1 MEPTI
6 EPTSHSASRSTANA
20 QATFCATLVDEWV
33 RCGVKH
39 AFVAPGSRSTPLAI
53 ALESNPGVRV
63 EMFIDERSAA
73 FAALGSGQ
81 VTGLPAIALCT
92 SGTAATHFHAAVVEA
107 HLSAVPLIVCTADR
121 PPEARDVGAPQ
132 TIDQTALFGNAV
144 RWFHDPGVASYDAAD
159 TWRSL
164 ANHVVARTTGPVPGP
179 VHVNLPFREPLL
191 GEVVDLPPSRSHD
204 GPWSGHLHAKS
215 LLSDW
220 EIEDLAHRL
229 VGRRGVIVA
238 GHPGG
243 GYVLGAYAAAATV
256 LASVLDW
263 PVLACPRSGVRVE
276 GGNIVAHFD
285 GIVRSQ
291 AARND
296 LKPEVVLRLGAPPA
310 SKVLGQ
316 WIASIGAEQIVVHS
330 PGTYLDPDHMVAN
343 HIEADVTNTVDRLCA
358 VAADLQSKNS
368 PPGGEPFVWS
378 RKWQRADELA
388 ERAIETRLNATSGL
402 TDPHVARAI
411 AASSQIAVVSSSM
424 PIRDIEWFAS
434 TGDGLLVY
442 ANRGANGI
450 DGVIATAIG
459 VASELGK
466 ATVYLGD
473 VAFLHDLSSL
483 AMLSARNLD
492 LCIVV
497 TDNDGGGIFSFLPQ
511 ASAVPHGAFEKLFA
525 TPHASNLASI
535 AAGFGL
541 NVAVPTNTAELS
553 EALAGSGT
561 KVVVVRTNRQ
571 TNVDLHG
578 SLNTDIVS
586 AIDESFRGG

>member
-1 MEPTI
+1 M
-6 EPTSHSASRSTANA
+6 
-20 QATFCATLVDEWV
+20 
-33 RCGVKH
+33 
-39 AFVAPGSRSTPLAI
+39 
-53 ALESNPGVRV
+53 RV

-107 HLSAVPLIVCTADR
+107 HLSAVPLVVCTADR

-132 TIDQTALFGNAV
+132 TIDQTFLYGNAV
-144 RWFHDPGVASYDAAD
+144 RWFHDPGIASYEAAH
-159 TWRSL
+159 TWRAL
-164 ANHVVARTTGPVPGP
+164 ADHVVARSTGPVPGP
-179 VHVNLPFREPLL
+179 VHLNLPFREPLL
-191 GEVVDLPPSRSHD
+191 GEVVDMPPTRSHG
-204 GPWSGHLHAKS
+204 GPWSGHLHAKA

-285 GIVRSQ
+285 GIVRSE
-291 AARND
+291 AARNE

-358 VAADLQSKNS
+358 VAAELQAKN
-368 PPGGEPFVWS
+368 PHPGGEPFVWS
-378 RKWQRADELA
+378 RKWQSADNLA
-388 ERAIETRLNATSGL
+388 ERAIETRLNATSDL
-402 TDPHVARAI
+402 ADPHVARAI
-411 AASSQIAVVSSSM
+411 ASSSRIAVVSSSM

-459 VASELGK
+459 VASELGT
-466 ATVYLGD
+466 ATAYVGD

-483 AMLSARNLD
+483 AMLSARNIN

-511 ASAVPHGAFEKLFA
+511 ASAVPHGAFEKLFG
-525 TPHASNLASI
+525 TPHASKIELI
-535 AAGFGL
+535 AEGFGL
-541 NVAVPTNTAELS
+541 KVVTPTSVSELTA
-553 EALAGSGT
+553 ALAGSGT
-561 KVVVVRTNRQ
+561 RVVVVRTDRND
-571 TNVDLHG
+571 NVKLHA
-578 SLNTDIVS
+578 SLNADIVS
-586 AIDESFRGG
+586 AIDESFKAG

>member
-1 MEPTI
+1 MDPTI
-6 EPTSHSASRSTANA
+6 EPSADSARRSTANA
-20 QATFCATLVDEWV
+20 QATFCAALVDEWV

-53 ALESNPGVRV
+53 ALESHPDVRV

-132 TIDQTALFGNAV
+132 TIDQTLLYGNAV
-144 RWFHDPGVASYDAAD
+144 RWFHDPGVASYDAAH
-159 TWRSL
+159 TWRAL
-164 ANHVVARTTGPVPGP
+164 ADHVVARSTGPVPGP
-179 VHVNLPFREPLL
+179 VHLNLPFREPLI
-191 GEVVDLPPSRSHD
+191 GEVVDMPPTRAHD
-204 GPWSGHLHAKS
+204 GPWSGHLHAKA

-285 GIVRSQ
+285 GIVRSE
-291 AARND
+291 AARSELRPD
-296 LKPEVVLRLGAPPA
+296 VVLRLGAPPA

-330 PGTYLDPDHMVAN
+330 PGTFLDPDHMVAN

-358 VAADLQSKNS
+358 VAAGLQAKNA
-368 PPGGEPFVWS
+368 PPGGEPFKWS
-378 RKWQRADELA
+378 RKWQSADELA
-388 ERAIETRLNATSGL
+388 ERAIEARLNAISRL

-411 AASSQIAVVSSSM
+411 ASSSRIAVVSSSM
-424 PIRDIEWFAS
+424 PIRDIEWFTS

-466 ATVYLGD
+466 ATAYVGD

-483 AMLSARNLD
+483 AMLTARNID

-511 ASAVPHGAFEKLFA
+511 ASVVPHGAFEKLFG
-525 TPHASNLASI
+525 TPHSSKIEMI
-535 AAGFGL
+535 AEGFGL
-541 NVAVPTNTAELS
+541 NVVTPTSISELTA
-553 EALAGSGT
+553 ALAGSGT
-561 KVVVVRTNRQ
+561 RVVVVRTDRND
-571 TNVDLHG
+571 NVKLHA
-578 SLNTDIVS
+578 SLNADIVS
-586 AIDESFRGG
+586 AIDETFRAG